1 MLFDTAPAAAE
12 AARAAA
18 VLPGVGFPFDW
29 TSYTY
34 DMGEGTPA
42 EVTGL
47 EAVKAWLEQVVR
59 TRRGRYAI
67 YPEDYGTGAPDLI
80 GRKLPRG
87 YGLSELQRELQESAA
102 YCPTIADVTGVEYD
116 GRAVTCTVTLNND
129 TTEVI
134 TIEP

>member
-1 MLFDTAPAAAE
+1 MLFEITTAE
-12 AARAAA
+12 AVQTAE
-18 VLPGVGFPFDW
+18 VLPGVTLVFDW
-29 TSYTY
+29 TSDTY
-34 DMGEGTPA
+34 DMTEGSPT

-47 EAVKAWLEQVVR
+47 EAVKAWLELVVR

-67 YPEDYGTGAPDLI
+67 YPADFGTSALDLI

-87 YGLSELQRELQESAA
+87 YALAELQRELEESAA
-102 YCPTIADVTGVEYD
+102 YCPTIEDVTGVEYD
-116 GRAVTCTVTLNND
+116 GRAVVCTVTLDDD